1 MCRVRRHRNGAIRSD
16 SIEYRREN
24 LCQSCCVCS
33 KTALQMADSRL
44 KILKNKNEIQIKQ
57 LRRELAQL
65 LEAGTV
71 LPMVNSRLK
80 ILKNKKEIQIKQ
92 LSRELAQLLEAGT
105 VLPMVN
111 SRLKILK
118 NKKEI
123 QIKQL
128 RQELAQLLEAGNT
141 PKIEFGWKRRQ
152 WLPMNSLASTA
163 NSLLFFRCY
172 RVSKRLSD
180 VPELSEIVKQ
190 FTTKY
195 GKDLLRLLFSFV
207 QILVYVDMISN
218 LKVAY
223 VLRKR
228 QAPDVMNE
236 MSEV

>member
-1 MCRVRRHRNGAIRSD
+1 
-16 SIEYRREN
+16 
-24 LCQSCCVCS
+24 
-33 KTALQMADSRL
+33 
-44 KILKNKNEIQIKQ
+44 
-57 LRRELAQL
+57 
-65 LEAGTV
+65 
-71 LPMVNSRLK
+71 
-80 ILKNKKEIQIKQ
+80 
-92 LSRELAQLLEAGT
+92 
-105 VLPMVN
+105 MVN

-128 RQELAQLLEAGNT
+128 RQELAQLLEAWNT

-172 RVSKRLSD
+172 RRLSD

-195 GKDLLRLLFSFV
+195 GKDFATSAIELRPDSGVSRLLICF
-207 QILVYVDMISN
+207 ILVPLTVLDLTRYVDMISN
-218 LKVAY
+218 PEVAY

-228 QAPDVMNE
+228 QAPEVMNE

>member
-1 MCRVRRHRNGAIRSD
+1 
-16 SIEYRREN
+16 
-24 LCQSCCVCS
+24 
-33 KTALQMADSRL
+33 
-44 KILKNKNEIQIKQ
+44 
-57 LRRELAQL
+57 
-65 LEAGTV
+65 
-71 LPMVNSRLK
+71 
-80 ILKNKKEIQIKQ
+80 
-92 LSRELAQLLEAGT
+92 
-105 VLPMVN
+105 MVN

-172 RVSKRLSD
+172 RVSKVLFTSQRLSD

-190 FTTKY
+190 FTAKY
-195 GKDLLRLLFSFV
+195 GKDFATSAIELRPDSGVSHLLICF
-207 QILVYVDMISN
+207 ILVPLTVLDLTRYVDMISN
-218 LKVAY
+218 PEVAY

-228 QAPDVMNE
+228 QAPEVMNE